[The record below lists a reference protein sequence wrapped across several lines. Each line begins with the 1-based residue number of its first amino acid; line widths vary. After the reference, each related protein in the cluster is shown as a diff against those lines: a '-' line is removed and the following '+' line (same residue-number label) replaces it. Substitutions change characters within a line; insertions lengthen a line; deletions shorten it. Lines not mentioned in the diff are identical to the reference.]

1 MRNFHFILFLFTLVI
16 FCLLIPIQYNNIEP
30 LDTNQADIIDNQINT
45 QLNGVPCLT
54 NVEAT
59 SLNNDF
65 SHNSNGFLK
74 SKMYNTNLTDAKF
87 KCLIDNFKL
96 LNLENLKNLIK
107 MIEWLINKLNEL
119 KTIMNGKIQ
128 ELGQVKS
135 VETIPKTDQTY

>member
-1 MRNFHFILFLFTLVI
+1 
-16 FCLLIPIQYNNIEP
+16 
-30 LDTNQADIIDNQINT
+30 
-45 QLNGVPCLT
+45 
-54 NVEAT
+54 
-59 SLNNDF
+59 
-65 SHNSNGFLK
+65 
-74 SKMYNTNLTDAKF
+74 MYNTNLTDAKF

>member
-30 LDTNQADIIDNQINT
+30 LATNEVDFDT

-54 NVEAT
+54 NEQAT

-65 SHNSNGFLK
+65 SINSNGFLN